1 MWIWILVHKVRCANG
16 GTVFYYSTR
25 WQDEKKKKKK
35 VFLSQ
40 FSSFLNR
47 CGVLCCVWC
56 QGVRETVSLSHQFTG
71 VE

>member
-35 VFLSQ
+35 
-40 FSSFLNR
+40 SSFPN
-47 CGVLCCVWC
+47 
-56 QGVRETVSLSHQFTG
+56 SLPSLIG
-71 VE
+71 VESYAVFGVKE

>member
-35 VFLSQ
+35 SLPFPILFLP
-40 FSSFLNR
+40 
-47 CGVLCCVWC
+47 
-56 QGVRETVSLSHQFTG
+56 
-71 VE
+71 